1 MEYEKILNEYIQMLA
16 TTEDSVMIIK
26 KAFAAVAEK
35 YHIGE
40 LRSSLVVPPTFT
52 TRNGE
57 DRVDI
62 LYTSGHEIESDAGY
76 TITYTTGEKGVA
88 SFYVYRFR
96 GESPFTDVE
105 KNELKP
111 YLDALFL
118 HFGRYRVINSIKQMQ
133 MTDAL
138 TGLLNSGGFIRYID
152 DLYEAKELSQY
163 NAFYFNLARFS
174 LINKQFGEK
183 ETDRIVVRYVK
194 ELVTFLQE
202 KECVGRLGG
211 DNFVALIKKSRTYD
225 FINFISGIETYGMHD
240 GEKTPVTI
248 SAIAGVLE
256 IDDNIDNGG
265 SVITDCGMA
274 LTIAKHVLKKPYVFA
289 SPEIKARMYRE
300 KQYESRFTDALR
312 RREFKAYY
320 QPKVNTE
327 EYRIVGAEAL
337 VRWEHNGRLVS
348 PAEFIPLFER
358 NGMICKLDFYM
369 LEQVCMDIREWLQ
382 MGIDPGRVSV
392 NLSRRHL
399 TNTNLA
405 EDIMNIL
412 RKYEI
417 ESRYIEIEL
426 TETVDARETEL
437 LVAFVKNM
445 QKYNILMSIDDFGTG
460 YSSLNLL
467 RSFPVDVLKIDK
479 SFIDTVGD
487 VDRIILSNII
497 RIAKEL
503 KMDVVAEG
511 VETVEQM
518 KRLRDMNCK
527 IVQGYLFDRPMPKE
541 EYVQKLIQR
550 VYDSVRFE

>member
-1 MEYEKILNEYIQMLA
+1 
-16 TTEDSVMIIK
+16 
-26 KAFAAVAEK
+26 
-35 YHIGE
+35 
-40 LRSSLVVPPTFT
+40 
-52 TRNGE
+52 
-57 DRVDI
+57 
-62 LYTSGHEIESDAGY
+62 
-76 TITYTTGEKGVA
+76 
-88 SFYVYRFR
+88 
-96 GESPFTDVE
+96 
-105 KNELKP
+105 
-111 YLDALFL
+111 
-118 HFGRYRVINSIKQMQ
+118 
-133 MTDAL
+133 
-138 TGLLNSGGFIRYID
+138 
-152 DLYEAKELSQY
+152 
-163 NAFYFNLARFS
+163 
-174 LINKQFGEK
+174 
-183 ETDRIVVRYVK
+183 
-194 ELVTFLQE
+194 
-202 KECVGRLGG
+202 
-211 DNFVALIKKSRTYD
+211 
-225 FINFISGIETYGMHD
+225 
-240 GEKTPVTI
+240 
-248 SAIAGVLE
+248 
-256 IDDNIDNGG
+256 
-265 SVITDCGMA
+265 
-274 LTIAKHVLKKPYVFA
+274 
-289 SPEIKARMYRE
+289 
-300 KQYESRFTDALR
+300 
-312 RREFKAYY
+312 
-320 QPKVNTE
+320 
-327 EYRIVGAEAL
+327 
-337 VRWEHNGRLVS
+337 
-348 PAEFIPLFER
+348 
-358 NGMICKLDFYM
+358 MICKLDFYM

-503 KMDVVAEG
+503 NMDVVAEG

-527 IVQGYLFDRPMPKE
+527 IVQGYLFDRPMPKG

-550 VYDSVRFE
+550 VYDSVQFE